1 MIDAVKRSR
10 RIGHRGL
17 LWIASVASLAAISA
31 LAAVGVVH
39 IADAD
44 EAKSQNDTSRSEV
57 TFFCSF
63 TTSPADCG
71 FSEQARVGGRASLSN
86 HARNGSAGVRLHTEP
101 GDKNVFGSA
110 NAERNDLAISQAA
123 TDCYEGR
130 EQWWAHSILFPDDY
144 VDPPESV
151 GPNWNWGVVFDFHN
165 SASGP
170 WQANFAI
177 TAMPVTATSPD
188 RPTGL
193 WFRGFGGVKSGDGE
207 FAAPIGPIVRNVWYD
222 FVYHVRWSSGADGF
236 FDAWV
241 NGEKKLSHRGP
252 TLYAGQG
259 CYLKLANYHTGFGR
273 PSSVVH
279 ARVIRGTTARAVSL
293 TPVR

>member
-1 MIDAVKRSR
+1 MIKAARPSH
-10 RIGHRGL
+10 RISHRCL
-17 LWIASVASLAAISA
+17 VWTAAAIS
-31 LAAVGVVH
+31 LAIAFTMVAVGLSRV
-39 IADAD
+39 ADAD
-44 EAKSQNDTSRSEV
+44 DATSSSGASHPEV
-57 TFFCSF
+57 KFFCNF
-63 TTSPADCG
+63 TSSPADCG
-71 FSEQARVGGRASLSN
+71 FFEQARVGGRASLSN
-86 HARNGSAGVRLHTEP
+86 ITRNGSPGVRLHTEP

-130 EQWWAHSILFPDDY
+130 EHWWAHSVLFPDDY
-144 VDPPESV
+144 VDPPKSM
-151 GPNWNWGVVFDFHN
+151 GRDWNWGVVFDFHN

-170 WQANFAI
+170 WQANFAV
-177 TAMPVTATSPD
+177 TAMPATATSPD

-241 NGEKKLSHRGP
+241 NGEKKMSHRGP

-259 CYLKLANYHTGFGR
+259 CYLKLANYHTAFGQ
-273 PSSVVH
+273 PSSVIH
-279 ARVIRGTTARAVSL
+279 ARVIRGTTAQAVSL